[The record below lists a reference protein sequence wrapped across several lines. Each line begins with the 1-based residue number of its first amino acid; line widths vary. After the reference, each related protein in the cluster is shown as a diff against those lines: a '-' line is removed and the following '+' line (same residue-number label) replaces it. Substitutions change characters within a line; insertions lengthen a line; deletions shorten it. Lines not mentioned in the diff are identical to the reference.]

1 MKPTLSIIIPTW
13 NTADITKKCIDTI
26 LKHTPTGFVQIII
39 VDNGSTD
46 DTQEKL
52 GKLKE
57 ITYIRND
64 SNLGFSKGNNVGAK
78 KALADTLFFLN
89 SDMELVDSTIVDM
102 VEYFRINPD
111 IGLLGPKFLNPDLS
125 PQGSVMPP
133 QTATNAFKEY
143 WLGITNSYTKYTPN
157 TAVPISVW
165 AVSGGAVMIRTN
177 DYKKVGGWDEKY
189 FFYYEDLE
197 LCRQIRKLGKQVI
210 YYPQCQVIHRH
221 GASGTTVATAQN
233 QWRRLIP
240 SSIKYHGYFN
250 HYLINGVIWLSQK
263 LHLPLTK

>member
-1 MKPTLSIIIPTW
+1 MKPKLSIIIPTW
-13 NTADITKKCIDTI
+13 NTADITSKCINTI
-26 LKHTPTGFVQIII
+26 QKHTPRGFVQIII

-46 DTQEKL
+46 DTPQKI
-52 GKLKE
+52 GHLKD

-64 SNLGFSKGNNVGAK
+64 SNLGFSKGNNVGAA
-78 KALADTLFFLN
+78 KAKADTLLFLN
-89 SDMELVDSTIVDM
+89 SDMELTDDSIVDM
-102 VEYFRINPD
+102 VEYFHINPT
-111 IGLLGPKFLNPDLS
+111 IGLLGPRFLNPDLT

-133 QTATNAFKEY
+133 QNAVNAFKEY
-143 WLGITNSYTKYTPN
+143 WLGLESSYTKYTPK
-157 TAVPISVW
+157 TTVPTPVW
-165 AVSGGAVMIRTN
+165 AVSGGAVMISLS
-177 DYKKVGGWDEKY
+177 DYKSVGGWDEKY

-197 LCRQIRKLGKQVI
+197 LCRQIRNLGKQVI

-221 GASGTTVATAQN
+221 GASGTAVATAQN